1 MGLVAARE
9 GMLPKMGC
17 CLGVAL
23 PGRAVFGL
31 WAVFRIFRVGNGE
44 V

>member
-9 GMLPKMGC
+9 GRL
-17 CLGVAL
+17 LGGAL

-31 WAVFRIFRVGNGE
+31 WAVFGIFRVRNG
-44 V
+44 VV